1 VNVKVDRWY
10 IETARKPGVG
20 LGELR
25 VSRRRRGALAAQT
38 RRGFG
43 TTEEYPMTAGPN
55 ASDPTQEDPTP
66 ARRSAS
72 WGGNGRKGSPR
83 GLLSTDAREKKTD
96 AVELSELL
104 AIVRRRLG
112 VVIASAFAFLSV
124 TTVLALRERPVYR
137 ATAVLRL
144 GATEREAVTQGF
156 EAPAREADRYV
167 NPLASQTQLLRSR
180 SLLRE
185 VVDSVGYRL
194 QPDYGTVEP
203 RLLEWLWV
211 APDTESDTLWLDFD
225 HTGVTVR
232 TRSNEGWG
240 EYGQPV
246 RVEGVEV
253 TVAAPPGVDQAV
265 WRIISREAAVDRLMD
280 RLRVSPRPETN
291 IVDVSFVHPDPVRAQ
306 FVANT
311 LVTQY
316 QRFEAQFAQDRSS
329 SRRAFLEEQVAQTD
343 SNLAQARAALRS
355 FQSRAQT
362 YDARQEL
369 ASQQQNRMLLDIQRG
384 ELDAER
390 RMYRGLLDQL
400 ESTTDEGRWSVLRTL
415 VSSPGI
421 AENAAVAR
429 IHEQLM
435 RQKGV
440 LDSLTTGAFG
450 SAGTNPDVLRQ
461 RQLIEASEAE
471 LTSAIRSHVASLDA
485 RAVALNE
492 LAERTAEELADLPY
506 QLAEEARLQQIVDTY
521 QKVSDQVR
529 EELQRAR
536 VAEAATGG
544 QADIIDLAALPYEPE
559 PGTRVIK
566 LGLGLLLGV
575 VFGFGAA
582 FFLERSNRIVQTRS
596 EIEERFNLPV
606 LGVIP
611 RATAP
616 DLIELETLLAVNGS
630 SPVENGDKS
639 LPRAGNHAMEAF
651 RLLRT
656 NFLFAQW
663 TGNVK
668 SIVVT
673 STAPQEGKTF
683 TSASLAASMAEE
695 GARVLLMDADL
706 WRGRIHE
713 ILDTSESPGLM
724 DVLAGAIPLKKAIRP
739 SGLPGVDFLTRG
751 ARHGDPSALASSKAM
766 RDLLARL
773 GQDYDVL
780 VVDAPPVLAAGS
792 APVLPAVADGVL
804 MLVRAGQTDREALQE
819 ALRALN
825 TVGASLL
832 GFVLNDPEDMSIGI
846 EKRYYYRYEYVEAKA

>member
-1 VNVKVDRWY
+1 
-10 IETARKPGVG
+10 
-20 LGELR
+20 
-25 VSRRRRGALAAQT
+25 
-38 RRGFG
+38 
-43 TTEEYPMTAGPN
+43 MTAGSNRNGATP
-55 ASDPTQEDPTP
+55 DDPTP
-66 ARRSAS
+66 DRRSAS
-72 WGGNGRKGSPR
+72 WGGLGRKRSSHEPPA
-83 GLLSTDAREKKTD
+83 TEARDKAKD
-96 AVELSELL
+96 NVELSELL
-104 AIVRRRLG
+104 GIVRRRLG
-112 VVIASAFAFLSV
+112 VVIASTFAFASV
-124 TTVLALRERPVYR
+124 TMVLALRETPTYR

-144 GATEREAVTQGF
+144 GGAEREAVTQGF

-167 NPLASQTQLLRSR
+167 NPMASQTQLLRSR

-194 QPDYGTVEP
+194 QPDYRAIEP

-211 APDTESDTLWLDFD
+211 APDAESDTLWLDFD
-225 HTGVTVR
+225 ATGVTVR
-232 TRSNEGWG
+232 TRSNQDRAD
-240 EYGQPV
+240 YGQPV

-253 TVAAPPGVDQAV
+253 TVARPPEVDQAI
-265 WRIISREAAVDRLMD
+265 WRVIPREAAVDRLLS

-329 SRRAFLEEQVAQTD
+329 QRRVFLEEQVAQTD
-343 SNLAQARAALRS
+343 SSLAQARAALRR
-355 FQSRAQT
+355 FQSGAQT

-400 ESTTDEGRWSVLRTL
+400 ESTTDEERWSVLRTL

-435 RQKGV
+435 RQQGV

-450 SAGTNPDVLRQ
+450 SAVTNPDVQRQ
-461 RQLIEASEAE
+461 RELIAASETE

-536 VAEAATGG
+536 VAEAATVG
-544 QADIIDLAALPYEPE
+544 QADVIDLAALPYQPE
-559 PGTRVIK
+559 PGTRLIK
-566 LGLGLLLGV
+566 LALGLLLGV

-582 FFLERSNRIVQTRS
+582 FFLERSNRIVQTRA
-596 EIEERFNLPV
+596 EIEERFHLPV
-606 LGVIP
+606 LGIIP

-616 DLIELETLLAVNGS
+616 DLGELEALLSTNGS
-630 SPVENGDKS
+630 SPGEEGERA

-663 TGNVK
+663 TGNVR

-683 TSASLAASMAEE
+683 TSVSLAASMAEE
-695 GARVLLMDADL
+695 GVRVLLVDADL
-706 WRGRIHE
+706 WRGRIHD
-713 ILDTSESPGLM
+713 ILDTSDSPGLM
-724 DVLAGAIPLKKAIRP
+724 DVLAGDVPLDQAIRRT
-739 SGLPGVDFLTRG
+739 GLAGVDFLARG
-751 ARHGDPSALASSKAM
+751 ARQGDPSSVASSTAI

-773 GQDYDVL
+773 GHDYDVL

-804 MLVRAGQTDREALQE
+804 MLVRAGRTDRAALQE
-819 ALRALN
+819 ALRALD
-825 TVGASLL
+825 TVGASLM
-832 GFVLNDPEDMSIGI
+832 GVVLNDPEDMSIGI
-846 EKRYYYRYEYVEAKA
+846 EKRYYYRYEYVEAKT